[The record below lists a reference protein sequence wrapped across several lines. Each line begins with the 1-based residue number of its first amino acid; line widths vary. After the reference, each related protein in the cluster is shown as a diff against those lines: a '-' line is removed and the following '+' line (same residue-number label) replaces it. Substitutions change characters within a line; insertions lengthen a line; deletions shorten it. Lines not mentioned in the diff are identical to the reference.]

1 MQLTDATIVFDL
13 DGTLVDTAPDLAA
26 ATNHALAF
34 AGLKPMTVAELRP
47 FIGYGSRVM
56 LDAGLRH
63 HGLSLQEQEVGG
75 LHEQFFAFYADH
87 VAVSSRPYAGVREL
101 LEALRLA
108 GARLAVCTNKYEHLS
123 RTLLRQLGLESLFG
137 TIAGRDTFPMCKPNP
152 GHLTGTI
159 QSVGGRI
166 ERAVMVGD
174 SEVDILTAKAANVPC
189 IAVTF
194 GYTPRHVRDF
204 APDVIIDDYRQF
216 MAALARVLPDPSPQA
231 SGSAVGERR
240 KPGG

>member
-1 MQLTDATIVFDL
+1 MQLSDATIVFDL

-63 HGLSLQEQEVGG
+63 YGLTLHEPELSG
-75 LHEQFFAFYADH
+75 LHERFFAFYADH
-87 VAVSSRPYAGVREL
+87 VAVMSRPYQGVREV
-101 LEALRLA
+101 LESLRRA

-123 RTLLRQLGLESLFG
+123 RTLLRQLDLEPLFA
-137 TIAGRDTFPMCKPNP
+137 TIAGRDTFPVCKPDP

-159 QSVGGRI
+159 ARAGGRI

-174 SEVDILTAKAANVPC
+174 SEIDIATAKAAQVPS
-189 IAVTF
+189 IAVSF
-194 GYTPRHVRDF
+194 GYTPRPVRDF
-204 APDVIIDDYRQF
+204 GPDSIIDDYREF
-216 MAALARVLPDPSPQA
+216 MAALANLLRD
-231 SGSAVGERR
+231 R
-240 KPGG
+240 